1 MNNKKN
7 RFLIWLMWAPLFW
20 CMGYAALAG
29 WTLIQLLLLRDE
41 EKVTVNRKIPMQD
54 RPEIIEMNKPEN
66 LTEVDRV
73 HFSCDPQYTKERGCG
88 WLKIGE
94 GAYKYIDEKK

>member
-66 LTEVDRV
+66 LTEADRL
-73 HFSCDPQYTKERGCG
+73 HFSHSPQYTKERGYG
-88 WLKIGE
+88 WLKVGE
-94 GAYKYIDEKK
+94 GVYMSIDKK

>member
-41 EKVTVNRKIPMQD
+41 EKVTLNRKIPMQD

-66 LTEVDRV
+66 LTEADKLF
-73 HFSCDPQYTKERGCG
+73 FSCHIQYTKERGHG
-88 WLKIGE
+88 FYKNGQ
-94 GAYKYIDEKK
+94 GAYGYVHPKK